1 MLGGE
6 PGSHSIMG
14 IGDGFIPELV
24 DMDFVDEVIAVSES
38 DAAAAA
44 QRIHDEFGYC
54 VGMSA
59 GANTVAANRL
69 RDRGLKVV
77 TVWPD
82 CSDRY
87 VSMGLHSPREGDD
100 SCPSSARCA
109 ARWDEVIGR

>member
-87 VSMGLHSPREGDD
+87 VSMGLHSPAEGDD